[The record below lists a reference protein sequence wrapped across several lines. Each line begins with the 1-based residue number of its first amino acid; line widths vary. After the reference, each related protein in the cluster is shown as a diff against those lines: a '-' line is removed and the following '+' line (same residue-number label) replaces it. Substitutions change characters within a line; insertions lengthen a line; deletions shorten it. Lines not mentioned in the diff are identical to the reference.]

1 VQKFFQ
7 SFLGKH
13 ENPLSKV
20 SGGSGQ
26 GVISSFSLAAIPL
39 LTILPRKISYYPTR
53 LPNSVA
59 QALTV

>member
-1 VQKFFQ
+1 MQKFFQ

-26 GVISSFSLAAIPL
+26 ELIRLFSLAARPL
-39 LTILPRKISYYPTR
+39 ERILPRMA
-53 LPNSVA
+53 NSVA
-59 QALTV
+59 QALTA